1 MKRGKAQC
9 QTYGTKTKEPIL
21 FGGKMT
27 LQLSECGYSALT
39 KPLNLICSM
48 IILINYKRAETD
60 FCKENPEWGGFL

>member
-9 QTYGTKTKEPIL
+9 QTYGTKTKKPIL

-48 IILINYKRAETD
+48 IILIN
-60 FCKENPEWGGFL
+60 